1 MATVLVVDD
10 EPFIRSM
17 MTEVLQKEGHSV
29 FTAGCS
35 AQALSLF
42 RSHCREIDLLI
53 TDIVMPEMDGPALAN
68 KIQAER
74 PGLPVLLMSGSCDTR
89 ELNNSFEFLPKPFSI
104 SDLLKRVR
112 SLAQRR
118 EAA

>member
-10 EPFIRSM
+10 EPVIRSM
-17 MTEVLQKEGHSV
+17 MTEVLQQEGHSV
-29 FTAGCS
+29 FTADSG

-42 RSHCREIDLLI
+42 RSHSREIDLLI
-53 TDIVMPEMDGPALAN
+53 SDIVMPETDGPALAS
-68 KIQAER
+68 KMQAER
-74 PGLPVLLMSGSCDTR
+74 PGLPVLLISGCYDTKQ
-89 ELNNSFEFLPKPFSI
+89 LNSSFEFLPKPFSI